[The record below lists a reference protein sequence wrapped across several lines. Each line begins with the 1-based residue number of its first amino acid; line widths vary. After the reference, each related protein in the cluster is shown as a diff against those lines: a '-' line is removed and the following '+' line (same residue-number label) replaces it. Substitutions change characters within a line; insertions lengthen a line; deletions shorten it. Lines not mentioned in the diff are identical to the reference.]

1 MKTDRQRLQLALDFA
16 YQKDLLGKN
25 QKDLRGEIDTFLG
38 STPADHDNFDPAN
51 VWPDC
56 PGGAGVDVSVAGPIR
71 MASFPTD
78 ASLLR
83 FQKMVKRLIEDAL
96 VEAVE
101 IKMAVDGEDYTLE
114 LPAGSTGSGTKLGR
128 TAIRVIGEGV
138 NRILEIHADAV
149 DAYLLIVGLLV
160 KGDAKLRQCVA
171 PDCPIPFVRE
181 GRRQYCSNRCSQ
193 RVRTRKYRKNNP
205 EKAGDN

>member
-16 YQKDLLGKN
+16 YHPDLLGKN
-25 QKDLRGEIDTFLG
+25 QKDLRAEIDTFLG
-38 STPADHDNFDPAN
+38 SAPADHDNFDPDN

-56 PGGAGVDVSVAGPIR
+56 PGGAGVDVSVSGPIK
-71 MASFPTD
+71 MSAFTND

-83 FQKMVKRLIEDAL
+83 FQKTVRRLIGEAL

-101 IKMAVDGEDYTLE
+101 IRLAVDGADYTLS
-114 LPAGSTGSGTKLGR
+114 LPAGHGGSGAKVGWTS
-128 TAIRVIGEGV
+128 IRLIGEGV
-138 NRILEIHADAV
+138 NRTLEIHADPV

-171 PDCPIPFVRE
+171 PDCDIPFVRE

-193 RVRTRKYRKNNP
+193 RVRTRTYRKKNP